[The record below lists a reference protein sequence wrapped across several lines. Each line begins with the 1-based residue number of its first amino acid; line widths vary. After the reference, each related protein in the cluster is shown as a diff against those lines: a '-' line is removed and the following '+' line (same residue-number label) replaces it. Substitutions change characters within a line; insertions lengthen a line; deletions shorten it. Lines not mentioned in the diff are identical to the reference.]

1 MKSFL
6 VALAFATALAGCPGS
21 RAVGA
26 GLPRALPS
34 TTIGPGDVFEVH
46 VLGESNLPREYRV
59 SPDGTIDFPYIDRLS
74 VANKEPQ
81 DVASLIRAKLI
92 EAKILTDPQ
101 VSVAVKQYYS
111 KKVSVLGQVAHPGAI
126 PYTESLRLVEAVSQ
140 AGGFTPLA
148 QSNRVIL
155 TRQVGKGTVTVEI
168 SVDAITDGKQP
179 DVLLQAGD
187 TIKVPERV
195 F

>member
-1 MKSFL
+1 M
-6 VALAFATALAGCPGS
+6 
-21 RAVGA
+21 GA

-34 TTIGPGDVFEVH
+34 TTVGPGDVFEVH
-46 VLGESNLPREYRV
+46 VLGEANLPHEYRV
-59 SPDGTIDFPYIDRLS
+59 SPDGTIDFPYINRLT

-126 PYTESLRLVEAVSQ
+126 PYTESLRLVEALSA

-148 QSNRVIL
+148 QSSRVIL

>member
-1 MKSFL
+1 MKFFL
-6 VALAFATALAGCPGS
+6 VALAFVTVLAGCPGS

-34 TTIGPGDVFEVH
+34 TTVGPGDVFEVH
-46 VLGESNLPREYRV
+46 VLGESNLPHEYRV

-74 VANKEPQ
+74 VVNKEPQ

-126 PYTESLRLVEAVSQ
+126 AYTESLRLVEAVSQ

-148 QSNRVIL
+148 QSSRVIL

-168 SVDAITDGKQP
+168 SVDAITDGKAP